1 MSESEGIVVGA
12 SKDGR
17 AKVLLEAS
25 DPCIHCAEEMDVCHC
40 SGGSS
45 RVIIRALNALGASVG
60 DLVTISHKPGAL
72 PKSIAIFLVIP
83 LVGLISGLLI
93 SAVLNQRYT
102 FNLSATGIL
111 AVAGLLLGIA
121 VSVLAYRRVSS
132 DIQPFISHI
141 IRTGLELPSS
151 MRIMDPVCHMAV
163 DPATAVGRL
172 GYRGKTYYFCCQGC
186 LEAFMKDPGKYAEGA
201 QRIEQR
207 GQKAKPVRS
216 SLPHQL
222 MR

>member
-1 MSESEGIVVGA
+1 MSESEGIVVDA

-40 SGGSS
+40 AGGSS
-45 RVIIRALNALGASVG
+45 RVIIRALNSLGASVG
-60 DLVTISHKPGAL
+60 DLVSISHKPGAL

-83 LVGLISGLLI
+83 LVGLTAGLVI

-102 FNLSATGIL
+102 VGLSATATP

-121 VSVLAYRRVSS
+121 ISVLAYRWVSA

-141 IRTGLELPSS
+141 IRIGLELPSS
-151 MRIMDPVCHMAV
+151 MRVMDPVCNMAV
-163 DPATAVGRL
+163 DPATAMGRM
-172 GYRGKTYYFCCQGC
+172 GYRGKTYYFCCQSC
-186 LEAFMKDPGKYAEGA
+186 LEAFTRDPGKYAED
-201 QRIEQR
+201 
-207 GQKAKPVRS
+207 
-216 SLPHQL
+216 
-222 MR
+222 